1 MKQKENKEYQAMQ
14 KHMKEKYSDKYD
26 SAFGVVSEKKKNEDN
41 EGNAKEKEAAGGK
54 RAKRLKI

>member
-14 KHMKEKYSDKYD
+14 KHMKQKYSDKYD

-41 EGNAKEKEAAGGK
+41 DNAKEKEAAGGK